1 MLPRREST
9 IKSLNYGDLILSL
22 AIEIWVVGVKA
33 REFVIKLIQI
43 RRFPGRRNIRREDI
57 YRKLIEFP

>member
-9 IKSLNYGDLILSL
+9 IKSSNYSDLILSL

-33 REFVIKLIQI
+33 REFVIKLI
-43 RRFPGRRNIRREDI
+43 
-57 YRKLIEFP
+57 LI